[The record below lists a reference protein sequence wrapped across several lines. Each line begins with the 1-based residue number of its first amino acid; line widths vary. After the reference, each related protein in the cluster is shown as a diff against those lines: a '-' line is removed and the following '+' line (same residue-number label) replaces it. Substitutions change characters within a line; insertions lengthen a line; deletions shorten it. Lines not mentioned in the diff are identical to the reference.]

1 MSRVK
6 RGRVQVN
13 GRATS
18 IPGKALAGV
27 ITHLKASLQPEDAN
41 LLSDFHELVVQSLRS
56 ESNSLS
62 NDKLIALIPSIRT
75 ISGVS
80 SEQQEESTSV

>member
-6 RGRVQVN
+6 CGRVQVN

-27 ITHLKASLQPEDAN
+27 ITHLKASLQPEDAK

-62 NDKLIALIPSIRT
+62 NDKLVALIPSIRT
-75 ISGVS
+75 IQWR
-80 SEQQEESTSV
+80 EQ